1 MIPDNVKTIMQSLI
15 DNGFDAYI
23 IGGAVRDVMMGVVP
37 SDWDI
42 FTDASGHEIL
52 SIFPYGNIIGGE
64 ERRAKILTVVVD
76 GVEVSQYRAN
86 GDRTKTGTSLDRHL
100 STCDFRINSMAMDID
115 CKITDNHYGR
125 MYIKERAIYCVGD
138 CKDRIKEDKLRALR
152 AVRFGVKYNFVID
165 PELYRVILNTDIS
178 DLPIERVKDELLKTI
193 IYPDAIST
201 MARFNLINKI
211 VPEFTPSVQLD
222 GGRHHDETVDQHMF
236 NAQNIACALT
246 DNPILVFACAFHDI
260 GKPSTQ
266 EHKEDGGTSFHNHDR
281 VGAEM
286 LREIMLRLKF
296 SNMDIKYVGI
306 LVSEHMFGYAS
317 DARCKN
323 GTFVKHFKRLEDAG
337 ISIEDYMILQYSD
350 SQANTKNSRMKFGDF
365 IQSNKL
371 YKKYFEL
378 RHSNT
383 PFGIRD
389 IAISGKDLL
398 DIGIPAGREIGDT
411 LNEIFDVVASG
422 DLENTR
428 PALMYYL
435 KNVRQQ

>member
-1 MIPDNVKTIMQSLI
+1 MIPENVKTIMQSLI

-23 IGGAVRDVMMGVVP
+23 IGGAVRDTIMSGSP
-37 SDWDI
+37 RDWDV

-52 SIFPYGNIIGGE
+52 SIFPHGTIIGGE

-86 GDRTKTGTSLDRHL
+86 GDRTAIGNTLDQHL
-100 STCDFRINSMAMDID
+100 STCDFTMNALAMNIDEIICGEQTGIDDISRRKL
-115 CKITDNHYGR
+115 C
-125 MYIKERAIYCVGD
+125 CVGIPRT
-138 CKDRIKEDKLRALR
+138 RIEEDKLRAFR
-152 AVRFGVKYNFVID
+152 AIRFTLKYKLKID
-165 PELYRVILNTDIS
+165 V
-178 DLPIERVKDELLKTI
+178 ELLYVIKTTDVSDIPIDRVREEILKILMHPNGLHVLSQDLLSQI
-193 IYPDAIST
+193 I
-201 MARFNLINKI
+201 
-211 VPEFTPSVQLD
+211 PEFGGSYALK

-236 NAQNIACALT
+236 NTQDIACALT

-266 EHKEDGGTSFHNHDR
+266 EHKEDGGISFHNHDT

-296 SNMDIKYVGI
+296 SNVDIKYVET
-306 LVSEHMFGYAS
+306 LVAEHMFAYAS
-317 DARCKN
+317 DVRCKN

-350 SQANTKNSRMKFGDF
+350 SQANTKNSRIKFGDF
-365 IQSNKL
+365 IQGNKL

-378 RHSNT
+378 KCSNT

-389 IAISGKDLL
+389 LAISGKDLL
-398 DIGIPAGREIGDT
+398 DVGILAGREIGDT
-411 LNEIFDVVASG
+411 LNEIFGVVTTG

-428 PALMYYL
+428 HALMYYL